1 MKPETQNI
9 KLKTRNL
16 KLKCSK
22 FYVTCSM
29 ILLLGLVLSFAIA
42 PLALAVSTP
51 TGVKTSFDNSIEQKG
66 TGLIGYLGTGFLW
79 GFNGLVV
86 ALGKTV
92 AGLVDLTA
100 MVFDGALEFSLS
112 TLKQQSI
119 IASGWTISRDVANIF
134 FILILLTIAIATIL
148 RSASYGAKSLLP
160 KLIVVALLINFSLT
174 IGYVIIDASNVLG
187 LQFYRAM
194 TTNGSP
200 GPTSIASAIVAGT
213 KLQNVWNMEPPK
225 SSVVAEISQVG
236 RGLAVGAGAAVG
248 IAACLIIPGC
258 GWVAFFTLLATGGG
272 VGAVGWA
279 AVTGSDVGS
288 ATEFFYL
295 SMGSLIFMIA
305 VLFVLVAG
313 AIFLIMRAVMLT
325 LLLVLAPIA
334 FISYALPVTEK
345 KLWQSWWE
353 TFINQAFFLP
363 AFMFLLY
370 ISIGF
375 INQFGKDVPEG
386 NILLNP
392 PAILLIMT
400 ATLMLLTS
408 FLLARKMGI
417 LFADSV
423 IKGATTARKWLTG
436 AVGGLAARYT
446 TGLLGT
452 AIAPAAAKLQERV
465 PLLGTAPT
473 RFSGW
478 LKGLGGTE
486 ARAGAMADFAKQLT
500 PERQAKYFA
509 GLGAQEK
516 VALLSKLNP
525 EQQAEMMKFMSS
537 EDRATA
543 EGIIKRQL
551 PPTAAARF
559 DLESWK
565 RLSSPEQIAQFGNY
579 SPEAQ
584 AQILRSFPDD
594 EKRAE
599 FVLNKLSGAAQ
610 ASAKNILA
618 SPAFIT
624 AEQLSYNKAEKR
636 QEMRNAELKGGTA
649 FEDFINSKDPGEQKR
664 YFKAAE
670 DRQRVLWLEK
680 MHTNA
685 TALGRYQN
693 SVKSELNPE
702 EQAKFNSEVLR
713 RVSTPA
719 VTSYVD
725 ALPQTEAE
733 KVVVTLSADQQAAL
747 YIRWAKD
754 KPRLSVVEKAT
765 GALSADQKKNFY
777 TSLAQQ
783 TGQKN
788 IAEVADIY
796 LDLPPETQSIVW
808 QRNPTKMVSVVEYV
822 KGANPDAHA
831 RMASVA
837 LKQGGLKRE
846 TIKAIITPEIIKHPE
861 MVETIIS
868 SGSMGS
874 IEAITGGD
882 KAKIKALQDAVSNSI
897 AQTTKD
903 AGKIPNVK
911 AKIRTS
917 KPFQDLKAASGGM
930 ISDEDAFEE
939 VLKTEKDFRA
949 EALAEMMEEKNN
961 RLMAKQ
967 IRDTLAGIASAA
979 HQEILNRLLGT

>member
-119 IASGWTISRDVANIF
+119 IASGWSISRDVANIF

-345 KLWQSWWE
+345 KLWQSWLE

-500 PERQAKYFA
+500 
-509 GLGAQEK
+509 
-516 VALLSKLNP
+516 P

-846 TIKAIITPEIIKHPE
+846 TIKHPE

-911 AKIRTS
+911 AK
-917 KPFQDLKAASGGM
+917 
-930 ISDEDAFEE
+930 
-939 VLKTEKDFRA
+939 
-949 EALAEMMEEKNN
+949 N
-961 RLMAKQ
+961 RK
-967 IRDTLAGIASAA
+967 
-979 HQEILNRLLGT
+979 RL